1 MKLCVLVTQDWEV
14 ADTDFMRDAL
24 VSYYGIPLAAL
35 TVTRTYSDCGAP
47 PGRRRLM
54 QLSPPPPSPP
64 FGNGT
69 NSTNSTNSSVVN
81 TTAAPFPPPPGPVA
95 WARGISLDVVIQTS
109 SNSSAQQV
117 QQLFVSAAMNSSVAA
132 ALTAQLFQNAVPN
145 ASMVL
150 SVADVSVVT
159 VLAPPSAPSAPPAPP
174 SRVGGSRLAPLS
186 LCVLVLMLVV
196 CGPSMRRCV
205 ARLRARLP
213 KKTVAF
219 WAECELLL
227 GDDFYAS
234 KSWVRGVYGAA
245 RRAASQSQPRLPRP
259 VQLRVEAALQRVL
272 GKAVGTT
279 SVQLTMCA
287 VVWSDDAGPRMLRI
301 CGNAHFSG
309 LGSGMEE
316 ACDRA
321 SDFQD
326 CLSEAQTMSG
336 YSHTPLA
343 ATVTEAMQLD
353 PLSRG
358 VHNVRLWP
366 VVHANDLAASD
377 VPEEYI
383 AAISSQTVARRIA
396 MLEVASDGHDADKPT
411 RLHALLARKST
422 DKIPAMF
429 FSSAEQYA
437 QPQPRSSHASAPM
450 AIRAL
455 VGVREAPVF
464 TDEPA
469 AMAIRALSGVAEP
482 RISSAEQHVQPRS
495 SDASAPMAI
504 RALVGV
510 REAPVFTD
518 EPAAMAIRALSGV
531 AEPRISIFDSS
542 MRPIRTLRPVG
553 GASVRRSWHAGSGG
567 MIPATPMDSSF
578 TSDGSAGDMERG
590 EGAGQ
595 QDLRGR
601 STLTGRRRS
610 APAGERSRSG
620 GRSDSPLVKPPW
632 R

>member
-1 MKLCVLVTQDWEV
+1 M
-14 ADTDFMRDAL
+14 
-24 VSYYGIPLAAL
+24 
-35 TVTRTYSDCGAP
+35 
-47 PGRRRLM
+47 
-54 QLSPPPPSPP
+54 
-64 FGNGT
+64 
-69 NSTNSTNSSVVN
+69 
-81 TTAAPFPPPPGPVA
+81 
-95 WARGISLDVVIQTS
+95 
-109 SNSSAQQV
+109 
-117 QQLFVSAAMNSSVAA
+117 
-132 ALTAQLFQNAVPN
+132 
-145 ASMVL
+145 
-150 SVADVSVVT
+150 
-159 VLAPPSAPSAPPAPP
+159 
-174 SRVGGSRLAPLS
+174 
-186 LCVLVLMLVV
+186 
-196 CGPSMRRCV
+196 
-205 ARLRARLP
+205 
-213 KKTVAF
+213 
-219 WAECELLL
+219 
-227 GDDFYAS
+227 
-234 KSWVRGVYGAA
+234 
-245 RRAASQSQPRLPRP
+245 
-259 VQLRVEAALQRVL
+259 QLRVEAALQRAL

-279 SVQLTMCA
+279 AVQLTLCA

-309 LGSGMEE
+309 LGASGLKE

-321 SDFQD
+321 GDFMD

-437 QPQPRSSHASAPM
+437 QPQPHSSDASASL

-455 VGVREAPVF
+455 VGVRETPVL

-469 AMAIRALSGVAEP
+469 AMAIRALGGVAEP
-482 RISSAEQHVQPRS
+482 H
-495 SDASAPMAI
+495 
-504 RALVGV
+504 
-510 REAPVFTD
+510 
-518 EPAAMAIRALSGV
+518 
-531 AEPRISIFDSS
+531 ISIFDSG
-542 MRPIRTLRPVG
+542 MRPTRTLRPVG
-553 GASVRRSWHAGSGG
+553 GASVRRSWHAGSG

-590 EGAGQ
+590 ECGNQ

-601 STLTGRRRS
+601 SSLAGRRRS

-620 GRSDSPLVKPPW
+620 GRSDSPLVKPPG

>member
-1 MKLCVLVTQDWEV
+1 M
-14 ADTDFMRDAL
+14 
-24 VSYYGIPLAAL
+24 
-35 TVTRTYSDCGAP
+35 
-47 PGRRRLM
+47 
-54 QLSPPPPSPP
+54 
-64 FGNGT
+64 
-69 NSTNSTNSSVVN
+69 
-81 TTAAPFPPPPGPVA
+81 
-95 WARGISLDVVIQTS
+95 
-109 SNSSAQQV
+109 
-117 QQLFVSAAMNSSVAA
+117 
-132 ALTAQLFQNAVPN
+132 
-145 ASMVL
+145 
-150 SVADVSVVT
+150 
-159 VLAPPSAPSAPPAPP
+159 
-174 SRVGGSRLAPLS
+174 
-186 LCVLVLMLVV
+186 LVLIV
-196 CGPSMRRCV
+196 CGPSVRRCV

-227 GDDFYAS
+227 EDDFYAS
-234 KSWVRGVYGAA
+234 KSWVRGVYSAA
-245 RRAASQSQPRLPRP
+245 RRAASQSRPQLPRP
-259 VQLRVEAALQRVL
+259 MQLRVEAALQCAL

-287 VVWSDDAGPRMLRI
+287 MVWSDDAGPRMLRI
-301 CGNAHFSG
+301 CANAHFSA
-309 LGSGMEE
+309 LGALGMKE
-316 ACDRA
+316 ASDRA
-321 SDFQD
+321 DDFQD
-326 CLSEAQTMSG
+326 SLSEAQTMSG

-343 ATVTEAMQLD
+343 ATVTEALQLD

-383 AAISSQTVARRIA
+383 AAITSQTVARRVA
-396 MLEVASDGHDADKPT
+396 MLEVASDGRDSDRPT

-429 FSSAEQYA
+429 FSSAEQYE
-437 QPQPRSSHASAPM
+437 QPQPRSSHASAQM

-455 VGVREAPVF
+455 VGVREVPVL

-482 RISSAEQHVQPRS
+482 RISSAEQHAQPQQRN
-495 SDASAPMAI
+495 SDASATVAI

-510 REAPVFTD
+510 REAPVLTD
-518 EPAAMAIRALSGV
+518 ESAAMAIRALSGV
-531 AEPRISIFDSS
+531 AEPPRIFDSG
-542 MRPIRTLRPVG
+542 MQPMRTLRPVG

-567 MIPATPMDSSF
+567 MIPSTPLDSSF

-590 EGAGQ
+590 EGGGQ
-595 QDLRGR
+595 EDLRGR

-610 APAGERSRSG
+610 APAGERSLSG
-620 GRSDSPLVKPPW
+620 GRSNSPLVKPPW